1 MISAADGRGTLFD
14 MLADAEP
21 PRRVEKMDDGSLP
34 MHSQVQVPLGVKR
47 DLSAEPHWVTH
58 LLDEPVLLTRETLP
72 MMLMGVPRTL
82 PGLKDFYMAGQ
93 WVEPGGSVPL
103 VAASGRSAI
112 QMICHADGKNFETSL
127 PQQS

>member
-82 PGLKDFYMAGQ
+82 PGLKDFYMAGGS
-93 WVEPGGSVPL
+93 GGAGRQR
-103 VAASGRSAI
+103 AARGCIRAKR
-112 QMICHADGKNFETSL
+112 HPDDL
-127 PQQS
+127 PRRR